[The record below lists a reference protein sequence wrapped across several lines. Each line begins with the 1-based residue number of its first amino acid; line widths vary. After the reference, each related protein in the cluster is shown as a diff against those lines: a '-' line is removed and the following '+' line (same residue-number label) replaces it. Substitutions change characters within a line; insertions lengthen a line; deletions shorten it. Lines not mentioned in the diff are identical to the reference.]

1 MSGRGKGGKGLGKG
15 AAAKSTPAKK
25 VAAKDKEKEAMEDAK
40 EDALEEEQEPVDTS
54 TTAAPQSSKL
64 SDIVKA
70 SDKARMCSISRAVLL
85 DVLEDI
91 RSLER
96 ENKELRVLLRLRS
109 IAHSHEEFSAFM
121 VETRRDLDEAHFAE
135 LLPKFKLGEERIL
148 AAQKFAELMN
158 KLTEERDQ
166 EEDMTI

>member
-1 MSGRGKGGKGLGKG
+1 
-15 AAAKSTPAKK
+15 
-25 VAAKDKEKEAMEDAK
+25 MEDAK

-54 TTAAPQSSKL
+54 TTAARQSPKLKL

-85 DVLEDI
+85 DVLEDF

-121 VETRRDLDEAHFAE
+121 VETRRDLDETHFAE